1 MKKLIRV
8 LMSCCNEQQ
17 DTKRSERDK
26 TTDISNN
33 KISEK
38 LRDNSPNTRE
48 VRTVSPTHSPN
59 KPIMKII
66 TTRNE
71 DIGSQVRNN
80 RNEVFSPC
88 VDVRLNQQRLER
100 FSNVALQILKEVEE
114 MEDSHEE
121 IVENRV

>member
-1 MKKLIRV
+1 
-8 LMSCCNEQQ
+8 
-17 DTKRSERDK
+17 
-26 TTDISNN
+26 
-33 KISEK
+33 
-38 LRDNSPNTRE
+38 
-48 VRTVSPTHSPN
+48 
-59 KPIMKII
+59 MKII